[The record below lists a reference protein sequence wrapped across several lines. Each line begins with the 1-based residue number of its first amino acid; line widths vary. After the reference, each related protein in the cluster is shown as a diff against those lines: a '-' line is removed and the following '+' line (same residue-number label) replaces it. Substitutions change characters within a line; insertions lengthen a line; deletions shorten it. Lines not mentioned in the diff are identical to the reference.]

1 MKNLIVPFL
10 LPFSMLFSSMTHP
23 IEIEKTAKNE
33 KVFTDLTSEEKKEA
47 IAYMLTSNDCSWE
60 GISLFGKV
68 QIVDVFP
75 DIKVQ
80 IVEVFPDIKV
90 EWVDVFADDCGKW
103 QKVDVFPDF
112 KIQFVD
118 VFPDL
123 KIQEVD
129 VFPGMN

>member
-10 LPFSMLFSSMTHP
+10 LPFSMLFSSTTHP

-33 KVFTDLTSEEKKEA
+33 KAFTDLTSEEKKEA

-80 IVEVFPDIKV
+80 IVDVFPDIKV
-90 EWVDVFADDCGKW
+90 EWVNVFADDCGKW

-129 VFPGMN
+129 VFPGMD